1 MEEDVGLESFRV
13 AIPIGFFHQ
22 ALNLSVR
29 PLLDVQNAFNK
40 VRWPGIVT
48 LLSGGATLG
57 LAILFA
63 AWGKWGAVGVA
74 LAGGIA
80 WTAKN
85 GLYMP
90 MYTARIMKLPWWA
103 FMPSLIGSVAGTL
116 FVGLASYSLSLFR
129 MPTSWLTLG
138 GSAAAVSLVYAFL
151 VWTIGL
157 SRGDRQLVKSFFPSQ
172 MSKAGVALS
181 AK

>member
-1 MEEDVGLESFRV
+1 
-13 AIPIGFFHQ
+13 
-22 ALNLSVR
+22 
-29 PLLDVQNAFNK
+29 
-40 VRWPGIVT
+40 
-48 LLSGGATLG
+48 
-57 LAILFA
+57 
-63 AWGKWGAVGVA
+63 
-74 LAGGIA
+74 
-80 WTAKN
+80 
-85 GLYMP
+85 

-116 FVGLASYSLSLFR
+116 FVGLAAYSLTLFR

-172 MSKAGVALS
+172 MSKAGVALA